1 MVSTLRMRVAPLLVT
16 VAIVGCG
23 AARANAAEARAPS
36 APAPAGTAGR
46 GPASGGLPDS
56 VLARV
61 GTHRE
66 ISAGQFRRAWGEV
79 SPPARPDSLTPQ
91 SARQFLQLLIGKECL
106 AEAATRETWVWTR
119 PESAKYQ
126 STRDRLVLRAALE
139 GPLAEAR
146 AGLARAGRPADDGA
160 AGIAAR
166 DSAAARMHVVFEEA
180 VVSRVARAFAA
191 LPKPSRDSGLFA
203 QLRVLSMSPVVGPR
217 DSLAVIA
224 RTLEGDYRVA
234 DLLEWW
240 RNLSAFARPRV
251 DTAAQVRDLVTNAL
265 FERKLRRIAAAR
277 DLEHRPDIAAELA
290 RQREFIAVSHLVERE
305 VYDSLDADSAALRRW
320 YDARPDSFAL
330 PLRVRAL
337 RLVLP
342 SRADAGRMA
351 ARLRD
356 RAQAESLEAI
366 AVRQKLGYIADLTA
380 WSDSALFAQGLRAG
394 AGAVVGPDSV
404 KDGWAVARVIAIQP
418 ARRRSFEEAR
428 TLVEHDRY
436 SVEGERRMVEL
447 IARLRRTTPVIEN
460 QAAIASVARR

>member
-1 MVSTLRMRVAPLLVT
+1 M
-16 VAIVGCG
+16 
-23 AARANAAEARAPS
+23 
-36 APAPAGTAGR
+36 
-46 GPASGGLPDS
+46 
-56 VLARV
+56 
-61 GTHRE
+61 
-66 ISAGQFRRAWGEV
+66 
-79 SPPARPDSLTPQ
+79 
-91 SARQFLQLLIGKECL
+91 
-106 AEAATRETWVWTR
+106 
-119 PESAKYQ
+119 
-126 STRDRLVLRAALE
+126 
-139 GPLAEAR
+139 
-146 AGLARAGRPADDGA
+146 
-160 AGIAAR
+160 
-166 DSAAARMHVVFEEA
+166 
-180 VVSRVARAFAA
+180 
-191 LPKPSRDSGLFA
+191 
-203 QLRVLSMSPVVGPR
+203 
-217 DSLAVIA
+217 
-224 RTLEGDYRVA
+224 
-234 DLLEWW
+234 
-240 RNLSAFARPRV
+240 
-251 DTAAQVRDLVTNAL
+251 RDLVTNAL

-460 QAAIASVARR
+460 QAAIARVARR